1 MLNDKMMR
9 DFKSV
14 TFWNLSL
21 NGEFI
26 DRIYTSDI
34 FTDKQVYDNLISKGF
49 NPAIEIEEVNWN
61 ERYNILWPL

>member
-49 NPAIEIEEVNWN
+49 NPAIEIEEVN
-61 ERYNILWPL
+61 